1 LNIADHQN
9 YAAGTGHGYAATI
22 GGDIGS
28 FHHNLLAHNAGRNWS
43 LGGGLDGNGYYAG
56 RLDIF
61 NNVVYNWVSRVTDGG
76 AHEVNFVGNYYKE
89 GAATTLHGYTLR
101 AQFEGTGK
109 GSQAYYYHNNILE
122 AAGGKFTCDGT
133 NDNCGREYSLSGGQ
147 VLDWEPWN
155 SKPFFASYA
164 TVQSAKAAYK
174 DVLSDVGQR
183 MPVLDNHDTRV
194 INETKNGTYSMKGS
208 VGGMAGIPDRE
219 TDVKDTAN
227 IKGWEPYP
235 SEIRAD
241 DYDSDLDGLP
251 DWWENMYG
259 YNPKSKSGDFSEA
272 NRDRLGDG
280 WTELERYLEWMA
292 RAHYTFAKGET
303 QVIDLSQF
311 TRGYDGGTYTVSAPS
326 GVTAT
331 VSGSRLTVKLAENFA
346 GADYVQF
353 TLKDNAGD
361 TFSRYIGVTQGL
373 ALNAS
378 QGEQD
383 ENDTT
388 SIVAGDTTATG
399 DSTTTSLRPRAQRK
413 YVNGLGRI
421 YDTQGRLLKQRKHR
435 GFYLTR

>member
-1 LNIADHQN
+1 M
-9 YAAGTGHGYAATI
+9 
-22 GGDIGS
+22 
-28 FHHNLLAHNAGRNWS
+28 
-43 LGGGLDGNGYYAG
+43 
-56 RLDIF
+56 
-61 NNVVYNWVSRVTDGG
+61 TDGG

-109 GSQAYYYHNNILE
+109 GSQAYYYHNNVLE
-122 AAGGKFTCDGT
+122 AVGGKFTCDGT

-194 INETKNGTYSMKGS
+194 INETKNGIFSMYGS

-292 RAHYTFAKGET
+292 SAHYTFAKGET

-326 GVTAT
+326 DVTAT
-331 VSGSRLTVKLAENFA
+331 VSGSKMTVKLADNF
-346 GADYVQF
+346 GGVGYVQF

-361 TFSRYIGVTQGL
+361 TFSRYIGVTQL
-373 ALNAS
+373 L
-378 QGEQD
+378 
-383 ENDTT
+383 TT
-388 SIVAGDTTATG
+388 SSIVAGDSTEVG
-399 DSTTTSLRPRAQRK
+399 DSTTTSIQNHRAKLRNDLRLPIRK
-413 YVNGLGRI
+413 QGFHDLKGR
-421 YDTQGRLLKQRKHR
+421 RFEKQIPYRVM
-435 GFYLTR
+435 F